1 MRVDSERMRRI
12 EPDKV
17 HFADIVGIFLRGWPY
32 IRPMAPHVFGFVGI
46 SVIATAWATFW
57 GITILTMIYQN
68 VILDQPVAVVSASL
82 LFLDHDVWVHVE
94 ALTDDQRFQ
103 LVPLIVMLAVLSG
116 TLGAMIDN
124 GGDYYRVWVM
134 QNINQNLRMHLMSQL
149 HHLSLKFHADSKT
162 GDGIYRLFQDSAMVT
177 QIIQSLVIDP
187 FLMSVRFF
195 IGIFVVMFFSPL
207 LALAILVTWVPLVVL
222 ANLMSAKLRH
232 LFLEARVRNSTLTST
247 IQESIEGIRTIKVN
261 GLERERQL
269 IFENASVDAFVASH
283 NARVRLLLYG
293 FVAFMLGALPLAF
306 IELYAAVLA
315 FEQIPT
321 FASDLLTLFGFAVWS
336 LGAQDA
342 ARSRAREGVSN
353 IQLLFLLWGRAQDMA
368 MGLNRVYQ
376 ILDLAPEIQ
385 NRPEAVPLEAIESDI
400 RFVDLQFAY
409 PERQVLEKITFDAKL
424 GEVTAIMGPTGS
436 GKSTLML
443 LLLRLFEF
451 QGGSIQI
458 NNQDIREFT
467 FESVREK
474 ITLATQENILFSLSV
489 RENIAYARQDA
500 TLDEI
505 KEAARIACAAEFIEQ
520 LPDGYETFLG
530 ERASKLSTGQR
541 QRLVIAR
548 AILKDTPI
556 LILDEPTASLD
567 AETERRIMAN
577 LKEWAET
584 RTVFLVTHRLSTIR
598 QADRI
603 AFIRDGAIADYGTHN
618 ELIAKPDGEYQ
629 RFVEAELA
637 TTQQLDETA

>member
-17 HFADIVGIFLRGWPY
+17 HFVDIVGIFLRGWPY
-32 IRPMAPHVFGFVGI
+32 IRPMAWHVLGFVGI
-46 SVIATAWATFW
+46 SVIATAWNTFW

-68 VILDQPVAVVSASL
+68 VILDQPVAAVSASL
-82 LFLDHDVWVHVE
+82 LFLDHDLWVHVE
-94 ALTDDQRFQ
+94 ALTVDQRFQ
-103 LVPLIVMLAVLSG
+103 LVPLIVMLAVMFS

-207 LALAILVTWVPLVVL
+207 LALAILFTWVPLVVL
-222 ANLMSAKLRH
+222 ANFMSAKLRR
-232 LFLEARVRNSTLTST
+232 LFLEARIRNSALTST

-283 NARVRLLLYG
+283 NARVRLLFYG
-293 FVAFMLGALPLAF
+293 FVAFMLAALPLTF

-321 FASDLLTLFGFAVWS
+321 FATDLLALFGFAVWS

-353 IQLLFLLWGRAQDMA
+353 VQLLFLLWGRAQDMA

-376 ILDLAPEIQ
+376 ILDLAPEIH
-385 NRPEAVPLEAIESDI
+385 NRAGAIPLHAIESDI
-400 RFVDLQFAY
+400 RFIDLEFAY
-409 PERQVLEKITFDAKL
+409 PERRVLERVTFDAKL

-443 LLLRLFEF
+443 LLLRLFEY

-458 NNQDIREFT
+458 NNQDIRDFT

-489 RENIAYARQDA
+489 KDNIAYAKQDA

-505 KEAARIACAAEFIEQ
+505 KEAARIACADEFIEQ
-520 LPDGYETFLG
+520 LPEGYETFLG

-548 AILKDTPI
+548 AVLKDTPI

-567 AETERRIMAN
+567 AETERRIMSN
-577 LKEWAET
+577 LKDWAKS

-618 ELIAKPDGEYQ
+618 ELIAKSDGEYQ
-629 RFVEAELA
+629 RFVEAELSTA
-637 TTQQLDETA
+637 QELDVTA

>member
-1 MRVDSERMRRI
+1 MRRI

-32 IRPMAPHVFGFVGI
+32 IRPMAWHVLGFIGI
-46 SVIATAWATFW
+46 SVIATAWGTFW

-68 VILDQPVAVVSASL
+68 VILDQPVAVVSASI
-82 LFLDHDVWVHVE
+82 LFLDHDLWVHVE
-94 ALTDDQRFQ
+94 ALTVDQRFQ
-103 LVPLIVMLAVLSG
+103 LVPLIVMLAVISG

-207 LALAILVTWVPLVVL
+207 LAVAILFTWVPLVVL
-222 ANLMSAKLRH
+222 ANFMSAKLRY

-269 IFENASVDAFVASH
+269 IFENASVDAFVAAH

-293 FVAFMLGALPLAF
+293 FIAFMLGALPLAF

-315 FEQIPT
+315 FEQVPT
-321 FASDLLTLFGFAVWS
+321 FASDLLTLFGFAIWG

-342 ARSRAREGVSN
+342 ARIRAREGVSN
-353 IQLLFLLWGRAQDMA
+353 IQLLFLLWGRVQDMA

-385 NRPEAVPLEAIESDI
+385 NRVDAVPLDVIESDI

-409 PERQVLEKITFDAKL
+409 PERRVLENVTFDAKL

-443 LLLRLFEF
+443 LLLRLFEY
-451 QGGSIQI
+451 QGGSIRI
-458 NNQDIREFT
+458 NDQDIREFT

-505 KEAARIACAAEFIEQ
+505 KEAARIACADEFIEQ
-520 LPDGYETFLG
+520 LPDSYETFLG

-577 LKEWAET
+577 LKEWAAA

-603 AFIRDGAIADYGTHN
+603 AFIRDGTIADYGTHN

-637 TTQQLDETA
+637 TAQQLGETA